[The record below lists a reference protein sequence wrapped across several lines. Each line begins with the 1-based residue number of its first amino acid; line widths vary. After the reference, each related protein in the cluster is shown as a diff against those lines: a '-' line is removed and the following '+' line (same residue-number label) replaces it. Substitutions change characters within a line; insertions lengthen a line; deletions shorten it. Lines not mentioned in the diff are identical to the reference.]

1 MRGKHGGGGGGW
13 KEERTRGGRGQE
25 HGAAEGGGGGPWG
38 PGQAKEQ
45 CLPATRL
52 EPEALEGT
60 GCRTP
65 CGDGQGKAL
74 ELQISGVS
82 EVVGAVDTGVGSLG

>member
-74 ELQISGVS
+74 ELQIGGVS